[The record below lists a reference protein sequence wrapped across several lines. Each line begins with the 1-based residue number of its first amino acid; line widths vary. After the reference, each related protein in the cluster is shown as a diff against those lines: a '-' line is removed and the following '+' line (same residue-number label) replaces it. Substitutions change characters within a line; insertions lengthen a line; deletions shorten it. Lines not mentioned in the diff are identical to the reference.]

1 VLTAPL
7 PWLEI
12 DLDQSTGLKLDQIAH
27 NLLSIDI
34 EQEMRS
40 SYLDYSMSVIIG
52 RALPDVRDGLKP
64 VHRRILYAMF
74 REGLLSNRRYS
85 KCAGVVGEVL
95 KKYHPH
101 GDSAV
106 YDSLVRMAQP
116 WNMRAP
122 LVDGQGNFGSVDGDP
137 AAAYRYTECKMTKVA
152 EELLSDID
160 KDTVNFHPN
169 FDGSTEEPTVLP
181 AAFPNLL
188 VNGSD
193 GIAVG
198 MATKIPP
205 HNLREIING
214 VIALS
219 ENPEISLDELMQ
231 IIPGPDFPTAG
242 HIYGRGGVRDAYET
256 GRGRVVMRGNAII
269 EDMETGGKERI
280 VIDELPFQVNKA
292 RLVTEIANLVKQK
305 KVDGITALRD
315 ESDRRGMRVVVE
327 LRRDVVAEVVLNHL
341 FKHTALQSTF
351 GVILLSIV
359 GNQPKVLTLKEMLH
373 HYLHHRRDI
382 TLRRCR
388 YQLRKAEQRKHLLEG
403 YLIALDNLDEVIA
416 LIRGSATP
424 DEARVGLVERFNL
437 SVVQAQAILDMRLQ
451 RLTGMERQKILDEY
465 AELEARI
472 AELQAILGSEQK
484 LMDLIREELT
494 IVRDKYA
501 DDRRTR
507 FVEASGDLSIEDL
520 IAPEDQVITLSVNG
534 YIKRAS
540 PSEYAEQRRGGKGRR
555 GSRPRAEDSVKEIF
569 LANTHS
575 KLLIFTRRGQIFRV
589 PVYQVPKAGLTAR
602 GLPVVNLVQL
612 STDEEVAAV
621 LSIKDFDEPVDLIFC
636 SRKGLIKRTA
646 LWRYKNLHRGG
657 MRAYDCADGDE
668 LLTVVLSAHS
678 EDYADTSEVT
688 EGENEIFI
696 LTREGKCV
704 RFHRNSQPNKEG
716 DHEGAYQLGV
726 RQMGRV
732 ARGVR
737 GITLREGDEI
747 ACMEVLGQDPDLRL
761 LTITEDGMGKRTS
774 LDEYRVQNRGGMG
787 IIDIKVGATARRKKA
802 TRVAGA
808 ILVHSDD
815 LIMLITNKGQ
825 VIKCPVANIREVS
838 RNTTGVRLMN
848 VDKDEVVVSVARI
861 VDESDEEGVEEL
873 DSDIAPDG
881 AAEPEEDSVSEVAE
895 IAEEDGDPEESG
907 SED

>member
-1 VLTAPL
+1 
-7 PWLEI
+7 
-12 DLDQSTGLKLDQIAH
+12 
-27 NLLSIDI
+27 
-34 EQEMRS
+34 MRS

-116 WNMRAP
+116 WNMRVP

-152 EELLSDID
+152 EELLADID
-160 KDTVNFHPN
+160 KDTVNFHAN
-169 FDGSTEEPTVLP
+169 FDGSTEEPDVLP

-205 HNLREIING
+205 HNLGEIIDA

-219 ENPEISLDELMQ
+219 ENPDISVDELLQ
-231 IIPGPDFPTAG
+231 IVPGPDFPTAG
-242 HIYGRGGVRDAYET
+242 HIYGRQGVRDAYET

-269 EDMETGGKERI
+269 EDMESGGKERI

-292 RLVTEIANLVKQK
+292 RLVTEIANLVKNK

-351 GVILLSIV
+351 GVILLAIV
-359 GNQPKVLTLKEMLH
+359 GNQPKVLTLRDMLG
-373 HYLHHRRDI
+373 HYLQHRRDVTI
-382 TLRRCR
+382 RRCR
-388 YQLRKAEQRKHLLEG
+388 YELRKAEQRKHLLDG

-424 DEARVGLVERFNL
+424 EIARTGLIERFDL

-465 AELEARI
+465 AELEAKI
-472 AELQAILGSEQK
+472 AELRAILGSDQK
-484 LMDLIREELT
+484 LMDLIRSELR
-494 IVRDKYA
+494 IIREKYA
-501 DDRRTR
+501 DERRTR
-507 FVEASGDLSIEDL
+507 FVEASGELSIEDL

-534 YIKRAS
+534 YIKRSS
-540 PSEYAEQRRGGKGRR
+540 PSEYAAQRRGGKGRK
-555 GSRPRAEDSVKEIF
+555 GARPRAEDSVKEIF

-575 KLLIFTRRGQIFRV
+575 KLLIFTRQGQIFRV
-589 PVYQVPKAGLTAR
+589 PVYQVPKAGLAAR
-602 GLPVVNLVQL
+602 GLP
-612 STDEEVAAV
+612 
-621 LSIKDFDEPVDLIFC
+621 
-636 SRKGLIKRTA
+636 G
-646 LWRYKNLHRGG
+646 
-657 MRAYDCADGDE
+657 
-668 LLTVVLSAHS
+668 
-678 EDYADTSEVT
+678 
-688 EGENEIFI
+688 
-696 LTREGKCV
+696 
-704 RFHRNSQPNKEG
+704 
-716 DHEGAYQLGV
+716 
-726 RQMGRV
+726 
-732 ARGVR
+732 
-737 GITLREGDEI
+737 
-747 ACMEVLGQDPDLRL
+747 
-761 LTITEDGMGKRTS
+761 
-774 LDEYRVQNRGGMG
+774 
-787 IIDIKVGATARRKKA
+787 
-802 TRVAGA
+802 
-808 ILVHSDD
+808 
-815 LIMLITNKGQ
+815 
-825 VIKCPVANIREVS
+825 
-838 RNTTGVRLMN
+838 
-848 VDKDEVVVSVARI
+848 
-861 VDESDEEGVEEL
+861 
-873 DSDIAPDG
+873 
-881 AAEPEEDSVSEVAE
+881 
-895 IAEEDGDPEESG
+895 ESG
-907 SED
+907 STFTR